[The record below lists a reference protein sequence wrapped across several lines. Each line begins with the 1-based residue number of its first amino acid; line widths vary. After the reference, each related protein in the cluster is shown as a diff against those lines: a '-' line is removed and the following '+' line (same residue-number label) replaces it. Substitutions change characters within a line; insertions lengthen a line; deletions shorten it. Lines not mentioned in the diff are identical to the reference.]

1 MMPGSRTTLPPMS
14 RRLRTRVIRSLGGA
28 VSGVLVVAACSGS
41 GTSAPPEDAIAFTDP
56 QGYYSIEID
65 PSWERRTDVPS
76 EAVEVWTVA
85 PSSDGFQPNVNIL
98 RDAPGGRDLAGYMEF
113 SEANLGSLELVGK
126 AVVKGESGNE
136 LGVFEYTGLVPSA
149 DRRLHFLAIVSV
161 TDEHAIVA
169 TLSTLASNFREIR
182 KDVEPLLRT
191 LRPA

>member
-1 MMPGSRTTLPPMS
+1 MTRRFGATLPPMS
-14 RRLRTRVIRSLGGA
+14 RRSQTRSTQRFAIL
-28 VSGVLVVAACSGS
+28 VSGVILLAACSGS
-41 GTSAPPEDAIAFTDP
+41 GSSAPPDDAVPFTDP
-56 QGYYSIEID
+56 QGFYSIEID

-76 EAVEVWTVA
+76 ESVEVWAVA

-98 RDAPGGRDLAGYMEF
+98 RDAPGGRDLVGYMEF

-136 LGVFEYTGLVPSA
+136 LGVFEYTGRVPNA
-149 DRRLHFLAIVSV
+149 DRSLHFLAIVSV
-161 TDEHAIVA
+161 TEEHAIIA
-169 TLSTLASNFREIR
+169 TLSTLESDFRDIR